1 MLLKIVF
8 ILGICFHCVS
18 LKGQGIEED
27 SLYTITPLYDT
38 FVVDFSFSIHDLR
51 MNAEQTNECSQ
62 INGAI
67 LKKCP
72 QLLPHY
78 LPPSLKHFATQDSIL
93 TALSIL
99 YKAAESTFDP
109 FLKYKKTFQFSVKHT
124 AKIGWCITSKIS
136 PFQQRFL
143 YIEKPHWQIDTVV
156 HTLPTT
162 LGDAPYEFLL
172 MVDSVVRTPNV
183 YILYYNMYR
192 HNFPEKWND
201 GIKENNQ
208 RLTIIPNGNILTK
221 SKNLFVRIKPGE
233 LVISTPNINYYSGIE
248 SIPTTY
254 PRWDT
259 YPQAILSAYVKRR
272 LPFLKP
278 RKKFMIPMYRV
289 PILAAGEGLTH
300 FQRVWTAKMA
310 EEFARNHQK

>member
-8 ILGICFHCVS
+8 LLYLCFHCVS
-18 LKGQGIEED
+18 LKSQSIEND
-27 SLYTITPLYDT
+27 SCYTITPLYDT
-38 FVVDFSFSIHDLR
+38 FVVDFGFSIYDLQ
-51 MNAEQTNECSQ
+51 MNAEQTNECTQ

-67 LKKCP
+67 LKKRP
-72 QLLPHY
+72 QFLAHY
-78 LPPSLKHFATQDSIL
+78 LPPSLKHFAAQDSIL

-124 AKIGWCITSKIS
+124 AKIGWCFTSKIS

-162 LGDAPYEFLL
+162 LGDAPFELL
-172 MVDSVVRTPNV
+172 LVIDSVVRTPNV

-192 HNFPEKWND
+192 HNFPEKWNY
-201 GIKENNQ
+201 GVKENNR
-208 RLTIIPNGNILTK
+208 RLIIAPQGNTLTK
-221 SKNLFVRIKPGE
+221 NKNLFVRIKPGE
-233 LVISTPNINYYSGIE
+233 LVISTPNTNYYSGIE
-248 SIPTTY
+248 SEPIAY

-259 YPQAILSAYVKRR
+259 YPQAILSAYVKRW

-310 EEFARNHQK
+310 EDFKRNNQK